1 MEVSVKIFLD
11 TADINDIKELVPT
24 GLINGVTTNP
34 SLILQSDRPFK
45 TVIRE
50 ICEIVPGPVSAEV
63 TSSGYENM
71 LTEGRELAKI
81 ASNVVVKL
89 PLTMD
94 GLKVCR
100 QLAMSNIST
109 NVTLCFSA
117 SQALLAAKAGAT
129 FVSPFVGRIDDLSAD
144 GLGLVADIVTMFN
157 QYPNLSTE
165 ILAASI
171 RHPLHVVEAAKMGV
185 SAATL
190 PPKIFKQLYEHP
202 LTSKGLAQFDAD
214 WGQVIA
220 AQNA

>member
-1 MEVSVKIFLD
+1 MKIFLD

-71 LTEGRELAKI
+71 LAEGRELAKI
-81 ASNVVVKL
+81 AANVVVKL

-117 SQALLAAKAGAT
+117 TQALLAAKAGAT
-129 FVSPFVGRIDDLSAD
+129 YVSPFIGRIDDVSVD
-144 GLGLVADIVTMFN
+144 GLGLIFDIVTIFN
-157 QYPNLSTE
+157 QYPSLSTE

-202 LTSKGLAQFDAD
+202 LTKSGLAQFDAD
-214 WGQVIA
+214 WGRVIA